1 MSKVNNK
8 NGAKLRKRF
17 PIHLKEQDIKIPVE
31 NIDDCVVKT
40 NIKRRHSSLLPNSI
54 RAVFCGPSNCGKT
67 NALISLI
74 KNENGLYFEN
84 IYLYSKSLN
93 QPKYRYLETLLK
105 PIKELG
111 FYQYHDRE
119 EVVSPSEAK
128 PNSLMIFDDIACEKQ
143 DHLKAYFC
151 MGRHKNVDSFY
162 LCQSYAQVPKHLVRD
177 NINFMVIFR
186 QDEMNLKHIYKDH
199 VNTDMSFELF
209 KELCSQCWYEKF
221 GFLVIDK
228 DSDINDGRYRKGFYT
243 YFINIS
249 Q

>member
-1 MSKVNNK
+1 MSNK
-8 NGAKLRKRF
+8 PKNKKSKSRKRF
-17 PIHLKEQDIKIPVE
+17 SICLKEQDLKLPVE
-31 NIDDCVVKT
+31 NIDECAEK
-40 NIKRRHSSLLPNSI
+40 KRMKQRHSVLLPNTI

-74 KNENGLYFEN
+74 KNENGLHFQN

-93 QPKYRYLETLLK
+93 QPKYRYLERLLE
-105 PIKELG
+105 PIEEIG

-119 EVVSPSEAK
+119 QVVSPGEAK

-143 DHLKAYFC
+143 DNLKAYFC
-151 MGRHKNVDSFY
+151 MGRHKDVDRFY

-186 QDEMNLKHIYKDH
+186 QDEMNLKNIYRDH
-199 VNTDMSFELF
+199 VNTDMSFESF

-221 GFLVIDK
+221 GFLVINK
-228 DSDINDGRYRKGFYT
+228 DSEINDGRYRKGFYT

-249 Q
+249 L